1 MGTSIEPKAG
11 RRIRVSAA
19 RGWMVALAICVAA
32 AGCDDDGGA
41 GAPSQVAVVTPADGA
56 VVDTFAFTIAVAAD
70 AGIDPQSV
78 GASLNG
84 TELALVADATGF
96 FAAVDPGPPLRDDNE
111 IVVRGRTASGRAV
124 EARSGFRYLP
134 PKARVRRIAEA
145 ADRIAGPLAHGQV
158 GDFLLENDVA
168 RFVVQDAPRRDLAN
182 VGTFGGNLIDAELR
196 ARPGNDNFL
205 EIQPMVNVETVINA
219 QSVEVVN
226 DGQDGT
232 AAILRACGPD
242 DPLDFINPSSNI
254 RELLRLDLPEAVD
267 DRDYDVEGCTEYVLE
282 PGVADVL
289 LITTIFNNQ
298 DEELRLFV
306 GDYIAAGG
314 TLDPWQVSAQG
325 RNGIGE
331 VLATPV
337 TALGLIG
344 FDDADGRDYA
354 YVPVPGTGAA
364 ATSDVL
370 STSGVNVV
378 LHGNSI
384 LQSIQGAPSSFV
396 IPAGGSNS
404 YARHFAIGD
413 GSGATAV
420 DLVHDVLGSATGTV
434 RGCVTVGGVP
444 APGARVAVGRASGGQ
459 IRGLTTHFNTGADG
473 CFAGSIQPGEYG
485 AAAWRRRTPFE
496 NGAAQPPTRA
506 ITVAAG
512 AETVVDFA
520 LPAPARL
527 EVSVRDAGGDPMPAR
542 ITLVGFD
549 PSPEPSL
556 TTATPIGTTSTW
568 LFRDAGDD
576 RLDFGVADFEYAGAD
591 GRAVFD
597 VKPGTYHVV
606 VSRGAEYS
614 IHGSRV
620 TLASGETRAVDAR
633 LARVLDTRGYV
644 SSDFHV
650 HGVDSTDSRTGLEK
664 RALQYAGEGIENIV
678 MTEHNGRTDL
688 SPTIRALGLQE
699 DLFATIGEEITSWEY
714 GHYNGYPFD
723 LVPEHQ
729 TEGTVD
735 WAGAAEPGRDFV
747 AYGSYGLTPAE
758 IEALA
763 LADPG
768 VRDSTI
774 LQANHINSYFGP
786 LQIDTSLVPPRSFLS
801 PEGKLAFRL
810 DPATDNLFHPFPAM
824 EMWNGHRRSH
834 QQRFFG
840 GDIGIWFNLLNQG
853 IFSTGTG
860 VTDSHGYYNLNAAGA
875 RTWTASTTDAPE
887 AIDADEVAQQV
898 AAGRAVLGQGL
909 FLEARLHAIDGSG
922 AMASFDR
929 DGSTSLAAPGGFDL
943 EIRAQAPAWAPFDR
957 IEVYANAATFP
968 TGQNGGIDVA
978 FGATP
983 TLVLQA
989 GRDFTVATV
998 DVVPGLAGAS
1008 RFEANL
1014 TVPFRTTAD
1023 TWVVVV
1029 ARGSDG
1035 VSRPMFPVA
1044 SADLRAAGNATV
1056 DDLVD
1061 GNLGESG
1068 VLAMGITNPLFA
1080 DSDGTPGFRAA
1091 NAPE

>member
-1 MGTSIEPKAG
+1 MA
-11 RRIRVSAA
+11 RRRMHASAV
-19 RGWMVALAICVAA
+19 RNWLVCLALCCAA
-32 AGCDDDGGA
+32 AGCDSDSFGDAPPDDA
-41 GAPSQVAVVTPADGA
+41 VSVVAPADGA
-56 VVDTFAFTIAVAAD
+56 TVATFGFAIE
-70 AGIDPQSV
+70 V
-78 GASLNG
+78 GADPEVDPLSVVALLNG
-84 TELALVADATGF
+84 VALPLTPVAGGF
-96 FAAVDPGPPLRDDNE
+96 TAAVDPGPPLRDDNE
-111 IVVRGRTASGRAV
+111 IVVRGRTTTGADV
-124 EARSGFRYLP
+124 EARSSFLYLP
-134 PKARVRRIAEA
+134 PKARVRRVA
-145 ADRIAGPLAHGQV
+145 APGDLITGPLAHGRV

-168 RFVVQDAPRRDLAN
+168 RFIVQDAPRRDLAN
-182 VGTFGGNLIDAELR
+182 VGTYGGNLIDAELR
-196 ARPGNDNFL
+196 NRPGNDNFL

-219 QSVEVVN
+219 QSAEIVN

-232 AAILRACGPD
+232 AAILRTCGPD

-254 RELLRLDLPEAVD
+254 RELLRVDLPESVD

-298 DEELRLFV
+298 DEDLRLFV

-314 TLDPWQVSAQG
+314 ALDPWQVSAQG

-337 TALGLIG
+337 TALGLVG

-354 YVPVPGTGAA
+354 YVPVPGSGTA

-384 LQSIQGAPSSFV
+384 LQSIQGAPSSFL
-396 IPAGGSNS
+396 IPAGGSKS

-413 GSGATAV
+413 GSGSTAV
-420 DLVHDVLGSATGTV
+420 DLVYDVLGSDTGTV
-434 RGCVTVGGVP
+434 RGCVTVGGAP
-444 APGARVAVGRASGGQ
+444 APGARIAVGRASGGLL
-459 IRGLTTHFNTGADG
+459 RGLTTHFNADAQG
-473 CFAGSIQPGEYG
+473 CFSGSILPGEYG
-485 AAAWRRRTPFE
+485 SAAWRRRTPFE
-496 NGAAQPPTRA
+496 NSEPQPTTRSF
-506 ITVAAG
+506 TVAAG
-512 AETVVDFA
+512 GEAVVDFA

-527 EVSVRDAGGDPMPAR
+527 EVTVTDAAGDPMPAR

-556 TTATPIGTTSTW
+556 TTATPIGTASTW

-576 RLDFGVADFEYAGAD
+576 RLDFGIADFEYAGAD

-597 VKPGTYHVV
+597 VKPGEYHVV
-606 VSRGAEYS
+606 VSRGAEFS
-614 IHGSRV
+614 TFGERV
-620 TLASGETRAVDAR
+620 VVASGETRAVDAR
-633 LARVLDTRGYV
+633 IARVLDTRGFV

-650 HGVDSTDSRTGLEK
+650 HGIDSTDSRTGLEK

-688 SPTIRALGLQE
+688 NPTIVALGLE
-699 DLFATIGEEITSWEY
+699 DDVFATIGEEITSWEY

-729 TEGTVD
+729 TEGSVD
-735 WAGAAEPGRDFV
+735 WAGGAEAGRDFV

-758 IEALA
+758 IAAQA

-768 VRDSTI
+768 VRESTV

-801 PEGKLAFRL
+801 PEGKLDFRL

-853 IFSTGTG
+853 IFTAGTG

-875 RTWTASTTDAPE
+875 RTWTASTTDAPG
-887 AIDADEVAQQV
+887 AIDPDEVAEQV

-909 FLEARLHAIDGSG
+909 FLEARLHATDGSG
-922 AMASFDR
+922 AMASFAR
-929 DGSTSLAAPGGFDL
+929 DGSTTVTAPGGFDV
-943 EIRAQAPAWAPFDR
+943 EIRAQAPVWAPFDT
-957 IEVYANAATFP
+957 IEIYANAATFP
-968 TGQNGGIDVA
+968 TRQSGDTNVA
-978 FGATP
+978 FGAEP

-989 GRDFTVATV
+989 GADFTLELVE
-998 DVVPGLAGAS
+998 VVPGLAGAS
-1008 RFEANL
+1008 RWEANVV
-1014 TVPFRTTAD
+1014 VPFTAAED

-1029 ARGSDG
+1029 ARGTDG
-1035 VSRPMFPVA
+1035 ISAPMFPVA
-1044 SADLRAAGNATV
+1044 TSDLRSSGNATV
-1056 DDLVD
+1056 DQLTD

-1080 DSDGTPGFRAA
+1080 DVDGVAGFRAR
-1091 NAPE
+1091 NAPR